1 MAPLIPRFHLFE
13 IDDQTWYVLATK
25 LPAPHPAS
33 KLQPWI
39 QKLPSRYLHFKLYC
53 HLPFWSSL
61 TPHRRFP
68 AFLRARVQDGLTR
81 AWLFSTPLQ
90 PQSPACLSAKVLIQQ
105 LNTSLSSYTFIDFC
119 AGGGGPTPSIARTVN
134 THLRSRGSDP
144 ARFILTDLHPNVE
157 AWERVAQKNPLLT
170 YDRTPV
176 DATAAPEHLVRIDD
190 GTRPFRLFNLAFH
203 HFDDD
208 LALAILRDTVET
220 SEGLAIFELQDRS
233 LGSFLAVTLFGIS
246 AFLLAPLFAFK
257 WRSPATFIFS
267 CLLPILPFVLT
278 FDGYISA
285 LRTRTPDEVEALLR
299 SCGADTSEW
308 EVKSG
313 SELHLWPCGYVNWI
327 ICKPMAKR

>member
-1 MAPLIPRFHLFE
+1 MAPLVPRFHLFE
-13 IDDQTWYVLATK
+13 IDDQTW
-25 LPAPHPAS
+25 
-33 KLQPWI
+33 
-39 QKLPSRYLHFKLYC
+39 
-53 HLPFWSSL
+53 
-61 TPHRRFP
+61 FP

-81 AWLFSTPLQ
+81 AWLSNTPLQ
-90 PQSPACLSAKVLIQQ
+90 SQSPASLSAQVLIDQ
-105 LNTSLSSYTFIDFC
+105 LDTSLTDFTFIDFC

-144 ARFILTDLHPNVE
+144 ARFIMTDLHPNVD

-170 YDRTPV
+170 YERTSV
-176 DATAAPEHLVRIDD
+176 DATAAPKHLVSRDD
-190 GTRPFRLFNLAFH
+190 GTKPFRLFNLAFH

-208 LALAILRDTVET
+208 LATAILRDTVET

-233 LGSFLAVTLFGIS
+233 LASVLAVTFFGIG
-246 AFLLAPLFAFK
+246 AFLSAPLFALK

-267 CLLPILPFVLT
+267 CLIPILPFVLT

-285 LRTRTPDEVEALLR
+285 LRTRTPEEVETLLR
-299 SCGADTSEW
+299 SCGADTSQW

-327 ICKPMAKR
+327 ICKPVRK